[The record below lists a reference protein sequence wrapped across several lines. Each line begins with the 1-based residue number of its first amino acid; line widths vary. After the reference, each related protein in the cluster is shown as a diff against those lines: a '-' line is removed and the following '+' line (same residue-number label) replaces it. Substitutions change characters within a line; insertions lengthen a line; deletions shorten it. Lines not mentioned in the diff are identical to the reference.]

1 MASDASSLRMTPV
14 AEAVPMIAP
23 VLGFDSV
30 TEKDSLDS
38 TAVSP
43 ATSTVTT
50 LELSPAA
57 KFTTPEGSSPPVK
70 SAPFTPSPPTAQLAL
85 APPLRSPV
93 RVTVKVKEVLP
104 DWPSALSVLV
114 AAIESDAGVTS
125 SLRMT
130 PVAVPSRIDAPSE
143 ALDKVTV
150 KLSSSSTAVSP
161 MTATRMVCCVTP
173 AAKVRV
179 PLCAT

>member
-1 MASDASSLRMTPV
+1 MKSESVTASPDTAQWTLEVPLRSPLRVTVKVKGVAPMSPSALSALVAAMASEVSSLRMTPV

-57 KFTTPEGSSPPVK
+57 KFTTPEGSSPPAK

-85 APPLRSPV
+85 TPPLRSPV
-93 RVTVKVKEVLP
+93 RVTVKVKGVLP
-104 DWPSALSVLV
+104 D
-114 AAIESDAGVTS
+114 
-125 SLRMT
+125 
-130 PVAVPSRIDAPSE
+130 
-143 ALDKVTV
+143 
-150 KLSSSSTAVSP
+150 
-161 MTATRMVCCVTP
+161 
-173 AAKVRV
+173 
-179 PLCAT
+179 